1 MEYFS
6 ALSLFEV
13 NMTTPIV
20 RPVGF
25 NFGGWISQS
34 NLSDEHVRTF
44 ISQEDFKQVA
54 RWGFN
59 SVRLP
64 VDAQWLFENEG
75 RGPLS
80 IGKIKTLKQF
90 LRWSADA
97 GLLTVLD
104 LHQVPWHSFAKPE
117 LENLWKNDR
126 DLESFCGLW
135 IELTHALK
143 DFQGPLWFD
152 LLNEPTAQSPLDWN
166 KPAQRA
172 YEAVRSADP
181 KRTIVLES
189 TRWGSV
195 QTLLELARAVQGP
208 QLVYSFHFY
217 EPMWV
222 THQRAPWWKEGHP
235 YTETVLYPGILPKAQ
250 DYLAQELPA
259 DTRKRLEFEGS
270 VSWNQE
276 ALRDLLKPVEQLA
289 KEGYNLYCG
298 EFGVY
303 EQAPRSSRLNW
314 TQDVIE
320 LFKEIKVGWAYW
332 NYKWLD
338 FGVWPKQP
346 NGETG
351 PLDQEM
357 LGVLQKGI
365 AG

>member
-1 MEYFS
+1 
-6 ALSLFEV
+6 
-13 NMTTPIV
+13 MTSQPI

-34 NLSDEHVRTF
+34 GLSDNHVESF
-44 ISQEDFKQVA
+44 ITEQDFKTVA
-54 RWGFN
+54 QWGFN

-64 VDAQWLFENEG
+64 VDAPWLFENEG

-80 IGKIKTLKQF
+80 AGRLQALKRI

-117 LENLWKNDR
+117 LENLWKSDG

-135 IELTHALK
+135 IELTRALR
-143 DFQGPLWFD
+143 DFDGPLWFD

-166 KPAQRA
+166 KPAKRA
-172 YEAVRSADP
+172 YEAVHGEDP
-181 KRTIVLES
+181 KRVIVLES

-195 QTLLELARAVQGP
+195 QTLLDLAAAVQGP

-222 THQRAPWWKEGHP
+222 THQKAPWWKEGHP
-235 YTETVLYPGILPKAQ
+235 YGETVLYPGTLPKAQ
-250 DYLAQELPA
+250 EYLARELPA
-259 DTRKRLEFEGS
+259 DTRQRLEFEGS
-270 VSWNQE
+270 VHWNQD
-276 ALRDLLKPVEQLA
+276 ALRQLLKPVERLA
-289 KEGYNLYCG
+289 REGVPLYCG

-303 EQAPRSSRLNW
+303 EGAPRLSRLNW
-314 TQDVIE
+314 MKDTLE
-320 LFKEIKVGWAYW
+320 LFKEFKVGWAYW

-338 FGVWPKQP
+338 FGLWPKQP
-346 NGETG
+346 DGGTG
-351 PLDQEM
+351 PVDGEM
-357 LGVLQKGI
+357 LALLQKGI